1 MPRVSK
7 IVAGIGA
14 AAVCGVIALTV
25 MCGYVK
31 GLPVFEL
38 FTKGAAEGMYTAIK
52 LLPTL
57 LGLIVG
63 ISMLRASGFL
73 ELFSALLRPV
83 TEVLNIPAELMPLI
97 LLRPLSGSGS
107 VSYVTELYS
116 AYGAGSVISRLAAIL
131 SSSTETTFYAAAV
144 YFSGRGIKRCATRF
158 RRRFAAILP
167 PCCSRCFRCGFSGKT
182 FSVRF
187 CVFVI
192 YCSQRNLFS
201 EGKGM
206 LLALDVGNTNITLGV
221 YEGEKLLFVTR
232 MATNPPRMED
242 EYASAM
248 LSILHLY
255 NIHTSQVNGA
265 VLSSVVPRLT
275 DDLARAVRRVWKV
288 EPFIVSAQSVPELK
302 VKRDVPNTLGADL
315 VVGAVAA
322 KAMYHGPC
330 IVIDMGTATTL
341 TGLNAD
347 GEVCGV
353 VIIPGVGTS
362 LDALTSRAAQLS
374 SVSLTAPPQVLGRNT
389 MECIQS
395 GMVFGTACMLDGL
408 CDRIEDELG
417 APCEV
422 VATGGLAGLI
432 VPHCSRKITFSD
444 TLLLDGLKIIWD
456 AHGEK

>member
-1 MPRVSK
+1 M
-7 IVAGIGA
+7 
-14 AAVCGVIALTV
+14 
-25 MCGYVK
+25 
-31 GLPVFEL
+31 
-38 FTKGAAEGMYTAIK
+38 
-52 LLPTL
+52 
-57 LGLIVG
+57 
-63 ISMLRASGFL
+63 
-73 ELFSALLRPV
+73 
-83 TEVLNIPAELMPLI
+83 
-97 LLRPLSGSGS
+97 
-107 VSYVTELYS
+107 
-116 AYGAGSVISRLAAIL
+116 
-131 SSSTETTFYAAAV
+131 
-144 YFSGRGIKRCATRF
+144 
-158 RRRFAAILP
+158 
-167 PCCSRCFRCGFSGKT
+167 
-182 FSVRF
+182 
-187 CVFVI
+187 
-192 YCSQRNLFS
+192 
-201 EGKGM
+201 
-206 LLALDVGNTNITLGV
+206 
-221 YEGEKLLFVTR
+221 LFVTR

>member
-1 MPRVSK
+1 MTS
-7 IVAGIGA
+7 
-14 AAVCGVIALTV
+14 
-25 MCGYVK
+25 
-31 GLPVFEL
+31 
-38 FTKGAAEGMYTAIK
+38 
-52 LLPTL
+52 
-57 LGLIVG
+57 
-63 ISMLRASGFL
+63 
-73 ELFSALLRPV
+73 
-83 TEVLNIPAELMPLI
+83 PA
-97 LLRPLSGSGS
+97 RW
-107 VSYVTELYS
+107 
-116 AYGAGSVISRLAAIL
+116 
-131 SSSTETTFYAAAV
+131 
-144 YFSGRGIKRCATRF
+144 
-158 RRRFAAILP
+158 
-167 PCCSRCFRCGFSGKT
+167 
-182 FSVRF
+182 
-187 CVFVI
+187 
-192 YCSQRNLFS
+192 
-201 EGKGM
+201 
-206 LLALDVGNTNITLGV
+206 
-221 YEGEKLLFVTR
+221 
-232 MATNPPRMED
+232 
-242 EYASAM
+242 
-248 LSILHLY
+248 
-255 NIHTSQVNGA
+255 
-265 VLSSVVPRLT
+265 
-275 DDLARAVRRVWKV
+275 RRVWKV

-432 VPHCSRKITFSD
+432 RTALQPQDHFQRYASVGRPENYLGCARGKV
-444 TLLLDGLKIIWD
+444 K
-456 AHGEK
+456 

>member
-1 MPRVSK
+1 M
-7 IVAGIGA
+7 
-14 AAVCGVIALTV
+14 IALTV
-25 MCGYVK
+25 MYGYVK

-38 FTKGAAEGMYTAIK
+38 FTKGAAEGMHTAIK

-116 AYGAGSVISRLAAIL
+116 AYGADSVISRLAAIL

-144 YFSGRGIKRCATRF
+144 
-158 RRRFAAILP
+158 
-167 PCCSRCFRCGFSGKT
+167 CGFSGKT

>member
-1 MPRVSK
+1 
-7 IVAGIGA
+7 
-14 AAVCGVIALTV
+14 
-25 MCGYVK
+25 
-31 GLPVFEL
+31 
-38 FTKGAAEGMYTAIK
+38 
-52 LLPTL
+52 
-57 LGLIVG
+57 
-63 ISMLRASGFL
+63 
-73 ELFSALLRPV
+73 
-83 TEVLNIPAELMPLI
+83 
-97 LLRPLSGSGS
+97 
-107 VSYVTELYS
+107 
-116 AYGAGSVISRLAAIL
+116 
-131 SSSTETTFYAAAV
+131 
-144 YFSGRGIKRCATRF
+144 
-158 RRRFAAILP
+158 
-167 PCCSRCFRCGFSGKT
+167 
-182 FSVRF
+182 
-187 CVFVI
+187 
-192 YCSQRNLFS
+192 
-201 EGKGM
+201 M

-302 VKRDVPNTLGADL
+302 VKR
-315 VVGAVAA
+315 
-322 KAMYHGPC
+322 
-330 IVIDMGTATTL
+330 DMGTATTL

>member
-38 FTKGAAEGMYTAIK
+38 FTKGAAEGMHTAIK

-83 TEVLNIPAELMPLI
+83 TEVLNIPTELMPLI

-116 AYGAGSVISRLAAIL
+116 AYGADSVISRLAAIL

-144 YFSGRGIKRCATRF
+144 YFRVGGIKRCATRF
-158 RRRFAAILP
+158 RRRFAATLP
-167 PCCSRCFRCGFSGKT
+167 PCCSRCFRCGFLGKT

>member
-1 MPRVSK
+1 
-7 IVAGIGA
+7 
-14 AAVCGVIALTV
+14 
-25 MCGYVK
+25 
-31 GLPVFEL
+31 
-38 FTKGAAEGMYTAIK
+38 
-52 LLPTL
+52 
-57 LGLIVG
+57 
-63 ISMLRASGFL
+63 
-73 ELFSALLRPV
+73 
-83 TEVLNIPAELMPLI
+83 
-97 LLRPLSGSGS
+97 
-107 VSYVTELYS
+107 
-116 AYGAGSVISRLAAIL
+116 
-131 SSSTETTFYAAAV
+131 
-144 YFSGRGIKRCATRF
+144 
-158 RRRFAAILP
+158 
-167 PCCSRCFRCGFSGKT
+167 
-182 FSVRF
+182 
-187 CVFVI
+187 
-192 YCSQRNLFS
+192 
-201 EGKGM
+201 M

-353 VIIPGVGTS
+353 VIIRASARP
-362 LDALTSRAAQLS
+362 LT
-374 SVSLTAPPQVLGRNT
+374 
-389 MECIQS
+389 
-395 GMVFGTACMLDGL
+395 
-408 CDRIEDELG
+408 
-417 APCEV
+417 
-422 VATGGLAGLI
+422 
-432 VPHCSRKITFSD
+432 H
-444 TLLLDGLKIIWD
+444 
-456 AHGEK
+456 

>member
-1 MPRVSK
+1 
-7 IVAGIGA
+7 
-14 AAVCGVIALTV
+14 
-25 MCGYVK
+25 
-31 GLPVFEL
+31 
-38 FTKGAAEGMYTAIK
+38 
-52 LLPTL
+52 
-57 LGLIVG
+57 
-63 ISMLRASGFL
+63 
-73 ELFSALLRPV
+73 
-83 TEVLNIPAELMPLI
+83 
-97 LLRPLSGSGS
+97 
-107 VSYVTELYS
+107 
-116 AYGAGSVISRLAAIL
+116 
-131 SSSTETTFYAAAV
+131 
-144 YFSGRGIKRCATRF
+144 
-158 RRRFAAILP
+158 
-167 PCCSRCFRCGFSGKT
+167 
-182 FSVRF
+182 
-187 CVFVI
+187 
-192 YCSQRNLFS
+192 
-201 EGKGM
+201 M

-288 EPFIVSAQSVPELK
+288 KPFIVSAQSVPELK

-353 VIIPGVGTS
+353 VIIPVVGTS

-395 GMVFGTACMLDGL
+395 GMVFARRVCWTACATALKMSSAHRARWSQRAASQVLSY
-408 CDRIEDELG
+408 RIAAARSLS
-417 APCEV
+417 AIRFCWT
-422 VATGGLAGLI
+422 A
-432 VPHCSRKITFSD
+432 
-444 TLLLDGLKIIWD
+444 
-456 AHGEK
+456 

>member
-1 MPRVSK
+1 
-7 IVAGIGA
+7 
-14 AAVCGVIALTV
+14 
-25 MCGYVK
+25 
-31 GLPVFEL
+31 
-38 FTKGAAEGMYTAIK
+38 
-52 LLPTL
+52 
-57 LGLIVG
+57 
-63 ISMLRASGFL
+63 
-73 ELFSALLRPV
+73 
-83 TEVLNIPAELMPLI
+83 
-97 LLRPLSGSGS
+97 
-107 VSYVTELYS
+107 
-116 AYGAGSVISRLAAIL
+116 
-131 SSSTETTFYAAAV
+131 
-144 YFSGRGIKRCATRF
+144 
-158 RRRFAAILP
+158 
-167 PCCSRCFRCGFSGKT
+167 
-182 FSVRF
+182 
-187 CVFVI
+187 
-192 YCSQRNLFS
+192 
-201 EGKGM
+201 M

-408 CDRIEDELG
+408 CDRIDEL
-417 APCEV
+417 AEL
-422 VATGGLAGLI
+422 GLGL
-432 VPHCSRKITFSD
+432 
-444 TLLLDGLKIIWD
+444 TLSISLHAADDETRSGIMPVNKQYNIAAARSLSAIRFCWT
-456 AHGEK
+456 A

>member
-1 MPRVSK
+1 M
-7 IVAGIGA
+7 
-14 AAVCGVIALTV
+14 
-25 MCGYVK
+25 
-31 GLPVFEL
+31 
-38 FTKGAAEGMYTAIK
+38 
-52 LLPTL
+52 
-57 LGLIVG
+57 
-63 ISMLRASGFL
+63 
-73 ELFSALLRPV
+73 
-83 TEVLNIPAELMPLI
+83 
-97 LLRPLSGSGS
+97 
-107 VSYVTELYS
+107 
-116 AYGAGSVISRLAAIL
+116 
-131 SSSTETTFYAAAV
+131 
-144 YFSGRGIKRCATRF
+144 
-158 RRRFAAILP
+158 
-167 PCCSRCFRCGFSGKT
+167 
-182 FSVRF
+182 
-187 CVFVI
+187 
-192 YCSQRNLFS
+192 
-201 EGKGM
+201 
-206 LLALDVGNTNITLGV
+206 
-221 YEGEKLLFVTR
+221 
-232 MATNPPRMED
+232 
-242 EYASAM
+242 
-248 LSILHLY
+248 
-255 NIHTSQVNGA
+255 
-265 VLSSVVPRLT
+265 
-275 DDLARAVRRVWKV
+275 RRVWKV

>member
-1 MPRVSK
+1 
-7 IVAGIGA
+7 
-14 AAVCGVIALTV
+14 
-25 MCGYVK
+25 
-31 GLPVFEL
+31 
-38 FTKGAAEGMYTAIK
+38 
-52 LLPTL
+52 
-57 LGLIVG
+57 
-63 ISMLRASGFL
+63 
-73 ELFSALLRPV
+73 
-83 TEVLNIPAELMPLI
+83 
-97 LLRPLSGSGS
+97 
-107 VSYVTELYS
+107 
-116 AYGAGSVISRLAAIL
+116 
-131 SSSTETTFYAAAV
+131 
-144 YFSGRGIKRCATRF
+144 
-158 RRRFAAILP
+158 
-167 PCCSRCFRCGFSGKT
+167 
-182 FSVRF
+182 
-187 CVFVI
+187 
-192 YCSQRNLFS
+192 
-201 EGKGM
+201 M

-221 YEGEKLLFVTR
+221 YGGEKLLFVTR

-362 LDALTSRAAQLS
+362 LDALTSRRHRCLAATRWSAS
-374 SVSLTAPPQVLGRNT
+374 SPAWCSARRVCWTVCATALKMSSAHRARWSQRAASQVLSYRIAAARSLSVIHF
-389 MECIQS
+389 CW
-395 GMVFGTACMLDGL
+395 TA
-408 CDRIEDELG
+408 
-417 APCEV
+417 
-422 VATGGLAGLI
+422 
-432 VPHCSRKITFSD
+432 
-444 TLLLDGLKIIWD
+444 
-456 AHGEK
+456 

>member
-1 MPRVSK
+1 
-7 IVAGIGA
+7 
-14 AAVCGVIALTV
+14 
-25 MCGYVK
+25 
-31 GLPVFEL
+31 
-38 FTKGAAEGMYTAIK
+38 
-52 LLPTL
+52 
-57 LGLIVG
+57 
-63 ISMLRASGFL
+63 
-73 ELFSALLRPV
+73 
-83 TEVLNIPAELMPLI
+83 
-97 LLRPLSGSGS
+97 
-107 VSYVTELYS
+107 
-116 AYGAGSVISRLAAIL
+116 
-131 SSSTETTFYAAAV
+131 
-144 YFSGRGIKRCATRF
+144 
-158 RRRFAAILP
+158 
-167 PCCSRCFRCGFSGKT
+167 
-182 FSVRF
+182 
-187 CVFVI
+187 
-192 YCSQRNLFS
+192 
-201 EGKGM
+201 M

-408 CDRIEDELG
+408 CDTLKMSSAHRARWSQRAASQVLSYRIAAARSLS
-417 APCEV
+417 AIRFCWT
-422 VATGGLAGLI
+422 A
-432 VPHCSRKITFSD
+432 
-444 TLLLDGLKIIWD
+444 
-456 AHGEK
+456 

>member
-1 MPRVSK
+1 
-7 IVAGIGA
+7 
-14 AAVCGVIALTV
+14 
-25 MCGYVK
+25 
-31 GLPVFEL
+31 
-38 FTKGAAEGMYTAIK
+38 
-52 LLPTL
+52 
-57 LGLIVG
+57 
-63 ISMLRASGFL
+63 
-73 ELFSALLRPV
+73 
-83 TEVLNIPAELMPLI
+83 
-97 LLRPLSGSGS
+97 
-107 VSYVTELYS
+107 
-116 AYGAGSVISRLAAIL
+116 
-131 SSSTETTFYAAAV
+131 
-144 YFSGRGIKRCATRF
+144 
-158 RRRFAAILP
+158 
-167 PCCSRCFRCGFSGKT
+167 
-182 FSVRF
+182 
-187 CVFVI
+187 
-192 YCSQRNLFS
+192 
-201 EGKGM
+201 M

-395 GMVFGTACMLDGL
+395 AWCSARRVCWTACATALKMSSAHRARWSQRAASQVLSY
-408 CDRIEDELG
+408 RIAAARSLS
-417 APCEV
+417 AIRFCWT
-422 VATGGLAGLI
+422 A
-432 VPHCSRKITFSD
+432 
-444 TLLLDGLKIIWD
+444 
-456 AHGEK
+456 

>member
-1 MPRVSK
+1 
-7 IVAGIGA
+7 
-14 AAVCGVIALTV
+14 
-25 MCGYVK
+25 
-31 GLPVFEL
+31 
-38 FTKGAAEGMYTAIK
+38 
-52 LLPTL
+52 
-57 LGLIVG
+57 
-63 ISMLRASGFL
+63 
-73 ELFSALLRPV
+73 
-83 TEVLNIPAELMPLI
+83 
-97 LLRPLSGSGS
+97 
-107 VSYVTELYS
+107 
-116 AYGAGSVISRLAAIL
+116 
-131 SSSTETTFYAAAV
+131 
-144 YFSGRGIKRCATRF
+144 
-158 RRRFAAILP
+158 
-167 PCCSRCFRCGFSGKT
+167 
-182 FSVRF
+182 
-187 CVFVI
+187 
-192 YCSQRNLFS
+192 
-201 EGKGM
+201 M

-232 MATNPPRMED
+232 MATNLPRMED